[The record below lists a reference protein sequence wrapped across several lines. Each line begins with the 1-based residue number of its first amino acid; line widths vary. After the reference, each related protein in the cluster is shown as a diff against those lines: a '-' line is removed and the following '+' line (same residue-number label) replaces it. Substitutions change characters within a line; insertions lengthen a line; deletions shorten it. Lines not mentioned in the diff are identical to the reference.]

1 MYYIT
6 YMYVFVCECTGRI
19 IPQFMGDTS
28 GSQLELGMEVSFSY
42 F

>member
-6 YMYVFVCECTGRI
+6 YMYVFVCESTGRI

-28 GSQLELGMEVSFSY
+28 GSQPGLGMEVSFSY